1 MKKFALY
8 VYSTS
13 LSLHWS
19 QSSVFILTSDSL
31 IYASVADRGEGP
43 EMRLKGPKIP
53 SPPSPLGWPPPLI
66 SRSGYATGSLTNL
79 KHWLAWGAGGRGGG
93 GGGGIRKLQLG
104 KKAQKRALQFEV
116 CLAAVRRKGRRK
128 AGFNLGRLTTWVIV
142 QIQLHPLERL
152 PFRLCNL

>member
-1 MKKFALY
+1 MKTFALY

-66 SRSGYATGSLTNL
+66 SRSGYATVSLTNL
-79 KHWLAWGAGGRGGG
+79 KHWLAWGAGGGGG
-93 GGGGIRKLQLG
+93 GWRDKEITVRKKSTEKSSAIWSLPGSRSPEG
-104 KKAQKRALQFEV
+104 KK
-116 CLAAVRRKGRRK
+116 KGR
-128 AGFNLGRLTTWVIV
+128 I
-142 QIQLHPLERL
+142 
-152 PFRLCNL
+152 